1 MPDNKAISTKLGSV
15 PELKKY
21 MKRVMPFVQAT
32 RENMERIGVEALS
45 VGLQF
50 DEAAIL
56 NENKPYLLNT
66 LDVSKFKLRLIF
78 VGSIFVVMHA
88 RLFSF
93 RL

>member
-1 MPDNKAISTKLGSV
+1 MIYVLFQPTGLPDNKTISSKLGEL

-32 RENMERIGVEALS
+32 RDNMDRIGADALS

-56 NENKPYLLNT
+56 KDNVQYLLST
-66 LDVSKFKLRLIF
+66 LDVSG
-78 VGSIFVVMHA
+78 V
-88 RLFSF
+88 F
-93 RL
+93 RTTREILSTGC